1 MIFVK
6 KAILGDMVIE
16 FQRPLQVIGC
26 DEYNVYLSDRFHEID
41 GLPYIRTF
49 TKDWSFVEASN
60 GRSIFFPFRI

>member
-16 FQRPLQVIGC
+16 FQRALQVVGV
-26 DEYNVYLSDRFHEID
+26 DEFNVYLYDRFHEID

-49 TKDWSFVEASN
+49 TKDWSFVEAST
-60 GRSIFFPFRI
+60 GRSIFFTFRI